1 MSGDAAFDGGV
12 QSIMFANVVKIR
24 PEISIDFA
32 RRVAQI
38 ADFTRVPGVGVGYA
52 ELLEAA
58 GLDLRLLRELDSW
71 DILERLDGLQGV
83 KGLTS
88 SRPSIERIEAWKAAA
103 ARLAPL
109 VAR

>member
-1 MSGDAAFDGGV
+1 MPAT
-12 QSIMFANVVKIR
+12 VVKIR
-24 PEISIDFA
+24 PEISVDFA

-58 GLDLRLLRELDSW
+58 GLDLRLLRELDPVE
-71 DILERLDGLQGV
+71 ILQRLDSLHGM
-83 KGLTS
+83 KGLTA
-88 SRPSIERIEAWKAAA
+88 SRPSVERIESWKAAA

-109 VAR
+109 IVR

>member
-1 MSGDAAFDGGV
+1 MLAT
-12 QSIMFANVVKIR
+12 VVKIR
-24 PEISIDFA
+24 PEISVDFA

-58 GLDLRLLRELDSW
+58 GLDLRLLRELDPVE
-71 DILERLDGLQGV
+71 ILQRLESLQGI
-83 KGLTS
+83 KGLTA

-109 VAR
+109 IVR